1 MIRAY
6 SESYLSDAKSCLAEM
21 YDYAV
26 NDCNLKIDWYT
37 TLFLQSGYAQQFE
50 AGNPSIVSGVSGVE
64 LAKAVLVKVNCEDDI
79 NIPSF
84 SEDRSA
90 EYWMG
95 WALAE
100 YQWYSTRTFKDIFSK
115 IPASEIVQ
123 MYSVYHEMDIS
134 QFLNAMDD
142 ICSSITHD
150 TKLKKLREARG
161 LSQTELAQVSGVSLR
176 SIQVYEQR
184 ENDIDKAQSHT
195 LYKLARA
202 LNCTI
207 EELLENPMK

>member
-26 NDCNLKIDWYT
+26 NDCNLKIDWFT

-50 AGNPSIVSGVSGVE
+50 TGNPGVVSGISGVE
-64 LAKAVLVKVNCEDDI
+64 LAKAVLTKVNCEDDI
-79 NIPSF
+79 KTPSF

-100 YQWYSTRTFKDIFSK
+100 YQWHSTRTFKDIFAK
-115 IPASEIVQ
+115 ISASEIVK

-134 QFLNAMDD
+134 QFLNAMED
-142 ICSSITHD
+142 ICSSPAHD

-161 LSQTELAQVSGVSLR
+161 LSQADLAKASGVSLR

-184 ENDIDKAQSHT
+184 ENNIDKAQSHT

-202 LNCTI
+202 LNCSI
-207 EELLENPMK
+207 EDLLENPMK

>member
-1 MIRAY
+1 MIHAY

-26 NDCNLKIDWYT
+26 NDCDLKIDWFT
-37 TLFLQSGYAQQFE
+37 TLFLLSGYAQQFE
-50 AGNPSIVSGVSGVE
+50 TGNPGVVSGVSGIE
-64 LAKAVLVKVNCEDDI
+64 LAKAVLAKVNCGDDI
-79 NIPSF
+79 KAPSF
-84 SEDRSA
+84 SEECSA

-100 YQWYSTRTFKDIFSK
+100 YQWYSARTFKDIFSK

-123 MYSVYHEMDIS
+123 MYAVYHEMDIS
-134 QFLNAMDD
+134 QFLSAMEN
-142 ICSSITHD
+142 ICSSPAHD
-150 TKLKKLREARG
+150 TKLKKLREARE
-161 LSQTELAQVSGVSLR
+161 LSQADLARASGVSLR

-184 ENDIDKAQSHT
+184 ENNIDKAQSHT

-207 EELLENPMK
+207 EDLLENPLQ